1 MYFYEIEVYS
11 PLWDSEKI
19 IMMHNDRFDNHQ
31 LNVIVQEAFDEC
43 IETYCDKPLLEDGEE
58 ACRIKVSTIFEEY
71 LPLQL
76 KNQGFK
82 IIKIYETC
90 SIMGG
95 RLFDEGGC
103 NSVLK
108 NRYEDK
114 ILPPCKKCMRGIYI
128 GETYIGY
135 DGKCVVPNTRKDISL
150 PTNCV
155 VKTISINLNEK
166 ETDETNIKTLKT
178 YFNKRNKSFEDKKTA
193 AEATNNII
201 LNNNNIKNFWV
212 EWGTMIKDGMH
223 NKDILCFFDT
233 DTDKEKFKN
242 LFINHGF
249 ILEKTKYGFWI
260 IGVKK

>member
-1 MYFYEIEVYS
+1 MYFYEIEVYY

-19 IMMHNDRFDNHQ
+19 IMRHNNRFDNHQ

-90 SIMGG
+90 SMMGG
-95 RLFDEGGC
+95 RLFDKGGC

-114 ILPPCKKCMRGIYI
+114 ILPPCRKCIRKEYVGDV
-128 GETYIGY
+128 E
-135 DGKCVVPNTRKDISL
+135 KCIVPNTRKDTSL
-150 PTNCV
+150 PTTSV
-155 VKTISINLNEK
+155 VKTIPINLNK
-166 ETDETNIKTLKT
+166 DDFNITVLKQ
-178 YFNKRNKSFEDKKTA
+178 YFINSNKSVEDSKIADA
-193 AEATNNII
+193 AIENILENNDF
-201 LNNNNIKNFWV
+201 KGYWT
-212 EWGTMIKDGMH
+212 EWGTKADGIH
-223 NKDILCFFDT
+223 EGDIIWELD
-233 DTDKEKFKN
+233 DNNDKRKFKK
-242 LFINHGF
+242 LLEDYGF
-249 ILEKTKYGFWI
+249 ILEDDEDGFWI
-260 IGVKK
+260 TGVKK

>member
-1 MYFYEIEVYS
+1 MYFYEVEVYH
-11 PLWDSEKI
+11 PLLGSEKI
-19 IMMHNDRFDNHQ
+19 ILRHNNRFDNHQ

-43 IETYCDKPLLEDGEE
+43 IEKYCDKPLLDKGEE
-58 ACRIKVSTIFEEY
+58 ACRMKVETIFEEY

-76 KNQGFK
+76 KNHGFK
-82 IIKIYETC
+82 SIKINATC
-90 SIMGG
+90 SI
-95 RLFDEGGC
+95 LEGGLFVDKGVC

-114 ILPPCKKCMRGIYI
+114 ILPPCRKCIRK
-128 GETYIGY
+128 EY
-135 DGKCVVPNTRKDISL
+135 DECIVHNTRKDTNL
-150 PTNCV
+150 PITRV
-155 VKTISINLNEK
+155 VKTIPINLNEK

-193 AEATNNII
+193 AEATDNII

-212 EWGTMIKDGMH
+212 EWGTMIKEGIH

-260 IGVKK
+260 TGVKE